1 MNDFAQKLKKLGPLW
16 FCKNI
21 LDVNLWQV
29 QNNIIESVF
38 ANSKTSVRSCNATG
52 KSYMSAQLL
61 LSFLYLNNP
70 SIILTTAPTF
80 RQVKSLIFSEVRQSF
95 NRANNMFEEP
105 LGGEIPP
112 KAPELYINEKWYAL
126 GIPSSEPDRMQG
138 FHENAILIIM
148 DESSGIDVE
157 IYEAAL
163 GILTSENAHL
173 LLIGN
178 PLRTSGFFYDSF
190 RSNAFN
196 TFSISAYD
204 TPNFTQF
211 GIKEENILDGSW
223 KNLVGSSDLP
233 IPNLITPQWVEE
245 IASEWGI
252 ESSVYKVRV
261 LGEFPDQGNDTLIPL
276 SWIEKA
282 MEK

>member
-1 MNDFAQKLKKLGPLW
+1 MNDFAQKLNKLGPLW

-21 LDVNLWQV
+21 LDVNLWSLQKE
-29 QNNIIESVF
+29 IIESVF
-38 ANSKTSVRSCNATG
+38 ANSKTSVRSCNASG
-52 KSYMSAQLL
+52 KSYLSAQLL

-95 NRANNMFEEP
+95 NRANNMFEES

-112 KAPELYINEKWYAL
+112 KSPELYINEKWYAL
-126 GIPSSEPDRMQG
+126 GIPSSEPDKFQG
-138 FHENAILIIM
+138 FHENNILIIM
-148 DESSGIDVE
+148 DESSGIDVG

-190 RSNAFN
+190 RSNGFTNFN
-196 TFSISAYD
+196 ISAYN

-211 GIKEENILDGSW
+211 GIKEENILDGTW
-223 KNLVGSSDLP
+223 RKLIGSSELP

-245 IASEWGI
+245 IISEWDI
-252 ESSVYKVRV
+252 TSSIYKIRV
-261 LGEFPDQGNDTLIPL
+261 LGEFPDQVSNSLIPAE
-276 SWIEKA
+276 WIENA
-282 MEK
+282 ME